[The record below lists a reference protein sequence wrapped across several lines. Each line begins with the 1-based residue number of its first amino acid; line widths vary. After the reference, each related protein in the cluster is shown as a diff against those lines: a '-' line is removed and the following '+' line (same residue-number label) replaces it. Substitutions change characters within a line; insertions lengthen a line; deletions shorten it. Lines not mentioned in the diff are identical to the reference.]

1 MRLGLM
7 PTPLTVTRALG
18 WAAPATSQ
26 NAAPLMSEGT
36 WMSRDF
42 RLEGRT
48 ATLSP
53 SLSTSAPIAAIMRSV
68 WSRDSAG
75 CMTDVS
81 PSAYIPAMRM
91 QDFSCALATGISYS
105 MPLSPPPLNARGAS
119 DPPPLPLTSAP
130 IRLRGSRMRF
140 MGRRRREE
148 SPLMTLKKGWL
159 ASRPETSRIVVPLLP
174 E

>member
-1 MRLGLM
+1 
-7 PTPLTVTRALG
+7 
-18 WAAPATSQ
+18 
-26 NAAPLMSEGT
+26 MS
-36 WMSRDF
+36 SDF

-48 ATLSP
+48 ATLRS
-53 SLSTSAPIAAIMRSV
+53 SLSTSAPMAVIMRSV

-75 CMTDVS
+75 CITDVS
-81 PSAYIPAMRM
+81 PSAYIPAIRM
-91 QDFSCALATGISYS
+91 HDFSCALATGISYS

-130 IRLRGSRMRF
+130 IWLRGRRIRF
-140 MGRRRREE
+140 MGRRRNDG

-159 ASRPETSRIVVPLLP
+159 AKSPDTSRIVVPLLP